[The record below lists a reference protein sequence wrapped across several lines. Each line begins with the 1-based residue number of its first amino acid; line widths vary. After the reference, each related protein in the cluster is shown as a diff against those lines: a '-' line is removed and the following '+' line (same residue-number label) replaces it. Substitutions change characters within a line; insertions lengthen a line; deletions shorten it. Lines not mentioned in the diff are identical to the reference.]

1 MWRYSVILHT
11 NYRPA
16 QQASFSRFL
25 HLHWLRLKLLLETS
39 LLPEWQTLCVTGN
52 NTDRTKVSHISTEKD
67 QNKTNEDKIY
77 LTPSRTQF
85 SLGSKGCGE
94 RQPGHRGAF
103 EPTL

>member
-1 MWRYSVILHT
+1 MPETPSPSAAHVSCWRGWVWRYSVILHT

-67 QNKTNEDKIY
+67 QNKNK
-77 LTPSRTQF
+77 
-85 SLGSKGCGE
+85 
-94 RQPGHRGAF
+94 
-103 EPTL
+103 